1 LAPTRRP
8 KGWQLPKSF
17 GVEFVSRSQNR
28 FLCQSCINRESEETM
43 PGVFDRLQRQIEDK
57 KQEGGIT
64 ALDLADLP
72 PALRKIM
79 RLMLRQLEMT
89 YPQLVE
95 TMSNMPA
102 NEKLSQAELD
112 EALNTLSRQFW
123 LLRFG
128 EGNRAT
134 YKVNLRRKAG
144 STLSTNIWAS
154 LDAKISGEKPKE

>member
-1 LAPTRRP
+1 
-8 KGWQLPKSF
+8 
-17 GVEFVSRSQNR
+17 
-28 FLCQSCINRESEETM
+28 M

-95 TMSNMPA
+95 AMSNMPEA
-102 NEKLSQAELD
+102 EKLSQQDLD
-112 EALNTLSRQFW
+112 EALNTLSKQFW
-123 LLRFG
+123 LMRFG
-128 EGNRAT
+128 EGSRAT

-154 LDAKISGEKPKE
+154 LDAKISGDKPKE

>member
-1 LAPTRRP
+1 
-8 KGWQLPKSF
+8 
-17 GVEFVSRSQNR
+17 
-28 FLCQSCINRESEETM
+28 M

-95 TMSNMPA
+95 AMSNMPDT
-102 NEKLSQAELD
+102 EKLSQKDLD
-112 EALNTLSRQFW
+112 EALNTLSQQFW
-123 LLRFG
+123 LMRFG
-128 EGNRAT
+128 EGERAT

-144 STLSTNIWAS
+144 SSLSQNIWAS
-154 LDAKISGEKPKE
+154 LDSKIKGEKPTE

>member
-1 LAPTRRP
+1 
-8 KGWQLPKSF
+8 
-17 GVEFVSRSQNR
+17 
-28 FLCQSCINRESEETM
+28 M

-89 YPQLVE
+89 YPQLVDA
-95 TMSNMPA
+95 MSNMPED
-102 NEKLSQAELD
+102 EKLTQSQLD
-112 EALNTLSRQFW
+112 EALDTLSRQFW
-123 LLRFG
+123 LMRFG

-144 STLSTNIWAS
+144 STLSQGIWAS
-154 LDAKISGEKPKE
+154 LDAKIRGEKPKE

>member
-1 LAPTRRP
+1 
-8 KGWQLPKSF
+8 
-17 GVEFVSRSQNR
+17 
-28 FLCQSCINRESEETM
+28 M

-95 TMSNMPA
+95 AMSNMPDA
-102 NEKLSQAELD
+102 EKLSQKDLD
-112 EALNTLSRQFW
+112 EALNTLSQQFW
-123 LLRFG
+123 LMRFG
-128 EGNRAT
+128 EGERAT

-144 STLSTNIWAS
+144 SSLSQNIWAS
-154 LDAKISGEKPKE
+154 LDSKIKGEKPTE

>member
-1 LAPTRRP
+1 
-8 KGWQLPKSF
+8 
-17 GVEFVSRSQNR
+17 
-28 FLCQSCINRESEETM
+28 M

-95 TMSNMPA
+95 AMSNMPQD
-102 NEKLSQAELD
+102 EKLSQQELD
-112 EALNTLSRQFW
+112 EALNTLSKQFW
-123 LLRFG
+123 LMRFG

-144 STLSTNIWAS
+144 SSLSTNIWAS
-154 LDAKISGEKPKE
+154 LDSKISGEKPKE